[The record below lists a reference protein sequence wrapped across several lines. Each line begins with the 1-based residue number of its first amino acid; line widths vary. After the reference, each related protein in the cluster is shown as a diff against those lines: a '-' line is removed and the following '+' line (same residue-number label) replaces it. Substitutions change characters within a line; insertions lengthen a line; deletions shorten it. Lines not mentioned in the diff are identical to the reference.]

1 VGVGDFDIDA
11 TAAGTGFV
19 KLTIPENRYTG
30 NVIPNA
36 RTLVPCT
43 VLSFEWATGQT
54 PPQKQRHRY
63 AILERFDPQVGK
75 VPGDPRNEANF
86 VSLVL
91 GE

>member
-1 VGVGDFDIDA
+1 VGSGNFDISNTDA
-11 TAAGTGFV
+11 ASGVIT
-19 KLTIPENRYTG
+19 LTIPENRYTG

-36 RTLVPCT
+36 RALVPCT
-43 VLSFEWATGQT
+43 VLSFEWQDNST

-86 VSLVL
+86 VTLTVA
-91 GE
+91 